1 MTSNGAEKLVFA
13 LDLGYFK
20 MVFLFPKEG
29 HNPTPTGI
37 FTLLSLKPG
46 NKYNRIPFVQGS
58 EMSSCDFFSSS

>member
-29 HNPTPTGI
+29 HMFRISGI
-37 FTLLSLKPG
+37 FTLLSLKAG